1 MKEDMKYII
10 VKQKGD
16 SESIETTSKGEDLVF
31 KERVNAVRM
40 ARLWEKFATPDIKFT
55 VKEKQ

>member
-1 MKEDMKYII
+1 MEEDIKYVII
-10 VKQKGD
+10 KQKGND
-16 SESIETTSKGEDLVF
+16 EVIESTAKGEDLVF

-40 ARLWEKFATPDIKFT
+40 ARLWEKFATPDIKFI

>member
-1 MKEDMKYII
+1 MKEDIKYVII
-10 VKQKGD
+10 RQKGD
-16 SESIETTSKGEDLVF
+16 TESIKSSSKGEDLVF

-40 ARLWEKFATPDIKFT
+40 ARLWEKFATPDIRYI